1 MWYSPEDQE
10 TMSLIADNLY
20 NLIDNYNATA
30 IIDGNVDDT
39 WDAYVASLEGAG
51 LSTYLDIVQR
61 NYDAYDQVLD
71 TYLSGVDAE

>member
-1 MWYSPEDQE
+1 
-10 TMSLIADNLY
+10 MSLIADNLY

-39 WDAYVASLEGAG
+39 WDAYIASLESAG